1 MAVSQE
7 PGPPR
12 PDWLP
17 LWSDAKVFFMVRVLH
32 VEWVTASA
40 LWRGRQRVTVVDN
53 CKGRVSCKG
62 SVFKQLASRWA
73 NDGPAGQLSRSQW
86 VWLWDIPKV
95 LVWTAWNPQGK
106 HRPPTHCVSPA
117 VPQTRLPHQTHV
129 QICLSLLV
137 VWRIYLTIYID
148 EFKKVWSVLFC
159 DSLSGLKDNQIVSRQ
174 KMNVIKIFWKP
185 IRVRVI

>member
-1 MAVSQE
+1 MSWRS
-7 PGPPR
+7 PR
-12 PDWLP
+12 NQGLP
-17 LWSDAKVFFMVRVLH
+17 VLTGSHCGATLKFFYMVRVLH

-62 SVFKQLASRWA
+62 SVFRQLASRWA
-73 NDGPAGQLSRSQW
+73 NDSPAGQMSRSQW

-117 VPQTRLPHQTHV
+117 VPQTRVSTAGLPHQTRV

-137 VWRIYLTIYID
+137 VWRIYLTIYWWMQKSVKCTFLWQ
-148 EFKKVWSVLFC
+148 FKW
-159 DSLSGLKDNQIVSRQ
+159 LKR
-174 KMNVIKIFWKP
+174 
-185 IRVRVI
+185 